1 VEYSE
6 SIRYCD
12 LTNLLPSFHRKYL
25 QDNQSPNMKQLKWIL
40 ALVLVSFWACEPKD
54 DPIPDENSDIVK
66 NAIYES
72 MAEWYFWNKELPA
85 VPNAATFDSNEAF
98 LDAIIF
104 KPLDRFS
111 YLTTQENFNNAFVG
125 KNAGHGFGF
134 AFTAD
139 ERMFLSFVFSEAP
152 AGKDGWQRGWEIIG
166 INGKP
171 ITDYKTATGYDF
183 KLGGPD
189 PGISNSFTFKL
200 PDGSTTTRTNIKA
213 EYQSNSV
220 LHREIRDLGS
230 KKVGYWVYQSFKA
243 TAGLSPTSSNEVKN
257 SMEFFEAGGINEL
270 IIDLRYNGGGSVA
283 VAEQIMNYL
292 IQASNSNKLMYTNK
306 LNSLKASL
314 QSSSIFKKLGGI
326 NLSRIVFITSRGSA
340 SASELVINSL
350 DPYMDL
356 VLIGDNTF
364 GKPVGSFPLSRYN
377 RTLVDSN
384 VELVPITFATA
395 NSQGKAEYFDGFPA
409 DFSVGDSP
417 QFNWGDS
424 RDLRFA
430 AAIQYIES
438 GTVSGRMVNTYFK
451 PKWEMIDAFKGLQQE
466 FPAY

>member
-1 VEYSE
+1 
-6 SIRYCD
+6 
-12 LTNLLPSFHRKYL
+12 
-25 QDNQSPNMKQLKWIL
+25 MKQVKWIL
-40 ALVLVSFWACEPKD
+40 GLVLLSFGACDPKE
-54 DPIPDENSDIVK
+54 DPVPNPTSDVVK
-66 NAIYES
+66 DAIYKS
-72 MAEWYFWNKELPA
+72 MGEWYYWNKELPA
-85 VPNAATFDSNEAF
+85 APKASDFTSNEAY
-98 LDAIIF
+98 LSAITF

-111 YLTTQENFNNAFVG
+111 YLTTQEAFNKAFVG
-125 KNAGHGFGF
+125 QNAGHGFGF
-134 AFTAD
+134 SFDAN
-139 ERMFLSFVFSEAP
+139 ERLFISYTFSEAP
-152 AGKDGWQRGWEIIG
+152 AGKDGWQRGWEITG

-171 ITDYKTATGYDF
+171 LSDYKTSTGGYDF
-183 KLGGPD
+183 KLGASNA
-189 PGISNSFTFKL
+189 GISNSFTFKL
-200 PDGSTTTRTNIKA
+200 PDGTTTTRTNVKA

-220 LHREIRDLGS
+220 LHQQTFTLGA

-257 SMEFFEAGGINEL
+257 SMEFFQSEGIDEL

-283 VAEQIMNYL
+283 VSEQIMNYL
-292 IQASNSNKLMYTNK
+292 IQASNSNRLMYTNK
-306 LNSLKASL
+306 LNSLKTSL
-314 QSSSIFKKLGGI
+314 QTSTVFKKIGAL

-350 DPYMDL
+350 NPYMDL
-356 VLIGDNTF
+356 ILIGDNTF

-377 RTLVDSN
+377 KTLAENN

-409 DFSVGDSP
+409 NFSVGDSP
-417 QFNWGDS
+417 QFNWGDP

-430 AAIQYIES
+430 AAIQYIQN
-438 GTVSGRMVNTYFK
+438 GTVSGRMVDTYFK

>member
-1 VEYSE
+1 M
-6 SIRYCD
+6 
-12 LTNLLPSFHRKYL
+12 
-25 QDNQSPNMKQLKWIL
+25 NQIKWIL
-40 ALVLVSFWACEPKD
+40 GLFLVSFWACDPKD
-54 DPIPDENSDIVK
+54 EPIPNPTTDAVK
-66 NAIYES
+66 GAIYQS
-72 MAEWYFWNKELPA
+72 MTEWYFWNQELPPA
-85 VPNAATFDSNEAF
+85 PDASKFESNDAYLNAIT
-98 LDAIIF
+98 F

-111 YLTTQENFNNAFVG
+111 YLTTQEAFNKAFVG
-125 KNAGHGFGF
+125 RNAGHGFGF
-134 AFTAD
+134 AFDAE
-139 ERMFLSFVFSEAP
+139 ERLFISFVYDEAP
-152 AGKDGWQRGWEIIG
+152 AGKDGWKRGWEITH
-166 INGKP
+166 INGQP
-171 ITDYKTATGYDF
+171 IASYKVDGRYDF

-200 PDGSTTTRTNIKA
+200 PDGTTTTRTNVKA

-220 LHREIRDLGS
+220 LHREIIDLGA

-257 SMEFFEAGGINEL
+257 TMEFFQTSGINEL

-292 IQASNSNKLMYTNK
+292 IQAGNGDKLMYTNK
-306 LNSLKASL
+306 LNSLKTSL
-314 QSSSIFKKLGGI
+314 QNSVNFKKIGSI
-326 NLSRIVFITSRGSA
+326 NLNRIIFITSRGSA

-377 RTLVDSN
+377 RTLVENN

-395 NSQGKAEYFDGFPA
+395 NSEGKAEYFDGFPA
-409 DFSVGDSP
+409 NFQVGDSP
-417 QFNWGDS
+417 QFNWGD
-424 RDLRFA
+424 RKDLRFA
-430 AAIQYIES
+430 AALNFIQN
-438 GTVSGRMVNTYFK
+438 GTISGRLANTYFK

-466 FPAY
+466 FPVY

>member
-1 VEYSE
+1 
-6 SIRYCD
+6 
-12 LTNLLPSFHRKYL
+12 
-25 QDNQSPNMKQLKWIL
+25 MKQVKWIL
-40 ALVLVSFWACEPKD
+40 GIGLVSFWACDPKE
-54 DPIPDENSDIVK
+54 DPVPNPTADVVK
-66 NAIYES
+66 DAIYKTME
-72 MAEWYFWNKELPA
+72 EWYYWNAELPA
-85 VPNAATFDSNEAF
+85 APDASRFDSNEAY
-98 LDAIIF
+98 LAAITF

-111 YLTTQENFNNAFVG
+111 YLTTQEAFNNSFVG
-125 KNAGHGFGF
+125 RNAGHGFGF
-134 AFTAD
+134 AFD
-139 ERMFLSFVFSEAP
+139 SEEKLFLSFVFSEAP
-152 AGKDGWQRGWEIIG
+152 AGKDGWERGWEIIG
-166 INGKP
+166 INGKSIP
-171 ITDYKTATGYDF
+171 EYKTSTGGYDF
-183 KLGGPD
+183 KLGTSD
-189 PGISNSFTFKL
+189 PGISNTFTFKL
-200 PDGSTTTRTNIKA
+200 PDGSTTTRTNVKA

-220 LHREIRDLGS
+220 LHQEILEVGA

-243 TAGLSPTSSNEVKN
+243 TAGLSPTSSNEVKS
-257 SMEFFEAGGINEL
+257 SMEFFQAGGINEL

-283 VAEQIMNYL
+283 VAEQIMNHL

-306 LNSLKASL
+306 LNSLKTSL
-314 QSSSIFKKLGGI
+314 QTTENFKKTGSL
-326 NLSRIVFITSRGSA
+326 NLSQIIFITSRGSA

-377 RTLVDSN
+377 RTLAENN

-395 NSQGKAEYFDGFPA
+395 NSEGKAEYFDGFPA

-430 AAIQYIES
+430 AAIQYIQN
-438 GTVSGRMVNTYFK
+438 GTISGRMANTYFK